1 MNSSANKKERDLN
14 RSGSTSPILLRAR
27 RLLKS
32 QPFIIL
38 VVIIFLSIVI
48 PFFNPVFLTFRNFQ
62 TVLQQSSV
70 TGIAALC
77 MVLLMISGGL
87 DFSIGS
93 IISLTC
99 VIVAKLVEREMAAA
113 PAVLIAL
120 VVATAC
126 GAVNGLI
133 IAKSKCPPIIITLG
147 MLYVY
152 YGIALNIAQ
161 GRFLN
166 LFGKFETLG
175 SSTVLF
181 IPFPIVVWIAMVVM
195 MIVLLRYTKFG
206 RRLYAMGS
214 NEEAAFLAGITVDL
228 NKVIAYTLNGLI
240 AGIAAVVLISRL
252 GSVIANVG
260 ADYALRA
267 LSAAVIGGVSFEGG
281 RGTVIGSVLGVVL
294 LGVVYNAM
302 NILGITAYFQN
313 IVLGI
318 IVVSAV
324 VFSNL
329 GKMRR

>member
-1 MNSSANKKERDLN
+1 MIPSRTTHGEGERSARTVV
-14 RSGSTSPILLRAR
+14 RLLKAR
-27 RLLKS
+27 RLFRS

-38 VVIIFLSIVI
+38 LVIIFLSIVI
-48 PFFNPVFLTFRNFQ
+48 PFFNPVFLTIRNFQ

-70 TGIAALC
+70 TGIASLC
-77 MVLLMISGGL
+77 MVLLMVSGGL

-93 IISLTC
+93 VISLTC
-99 VIVAKLVEREMAAA
+99 VIVAKLVEREMSTVT
-113 PAVLIAL
+113 AVLIGL
-120 VVATAC
+120 SVATAC

-166 LFGKFETLG
+166 LFGRFELLG

-181 IPFPIVVWIAMVVM
+181 VPFPIVVWIVMVVLL
-195 MIVLLRYTKFG
+195 IVLLRYTKFG

-214 NEEAAFLAGITVDL
+214 NEEAAFLAGISVDL

-281 RGTVIGSVLGVVL
+281 RGTVIGAVLGVIL
-294 LGVVYNAM
+294 LGIVYNAM

-329 GKMRR
+329 GKLKR

>member
-1 MNSSANKKERDLN
+1 V
-14 RSGSTSPILLRAR
+14 ILFL
-27 RLLKS
+27 S
-32 QPFIIL
+32 
-38 VVIIFLSIVI
+38 VVITI
-48 PFFNPVFLTFRNFQ
+48 FNPVFLTVRNVA

-99 VIVAKLVEREMAAA
+99 VTIAKLVEFEYSV
-113 PAVLIAL
+113 PLAVLIGLAI
-120 VVATAC
+120 ATAC
-126 GAVNGLI
+126 GFVNGII

-152 YGIALNIAQ
+152 FGLALNIAQ

-166 LFGKFETLG
+166 LFGKFESLG
-175 SSTVLF
+175 QSQVLF
-181 IPFPIVVWIAMVVM
+181 VPFPVLVWAIMVGI
-195 MIVLLRYTKFG
+195 MIVLLRYTRFG
-206 RRLYAMGS
+206 RRLFSMGG
-214 NEEAAFLAGITVDL
+214 NEEAAYLAGIGITFH
-228 NKVIAYTLNGLI
+228 KVAAYTLNGLI
-240 AGIAAVVLISRL
+240 AGIAAIVLISRL
-252 GSVIANVG
+252 GSVISNVG

-281 RGTVIGSVLGVVL
+281 RGTVVGSVLGVIL
-294 LGVVYNAM
+294 LGIVYNAM
-302 NILGITAYFQN
+302 NLIGITAYFQN

-318 IVVSAV
+318 IVVAAV

-329 GKMRR
+329 GKITR

>member
-1 MNSSANKKERDLN
+1 MILGGKSGTEGGRSAT
-14 RSGSTSPILLRAR
+14 TSLQKLRLR
-27 RLLKS
+27 RLIKS
-32 QPFIIL
+32 QPFIIFL
-38 VVIIFLSIVI
+38 VIVFLSAVI

-70 TGIAALC
+70 TGIASLC
-77 MVLLMISGGL
+77 MVLLMVSGGL

-99 VIVAKLVEREMAAA
+99 VVVAKLVELQMSALSAS
-113 PAVLIAL
+113 LIGL
-120 VVATAC
+120 VVAIAC
-126 GAVNGLI
+126 GALNGVI

-166 LFGKFETLG
+166 LFGKFEALG
-175 SSTVLF
+175 GSTILF
-181 IPFPIVVWIAMVVM
+181 IPFPIAVWVGMVVLM
-195 MIVLLRYTKFG
+195 VVLLRYTKFG

-214 NEEAAFLAGITVDL
+214 NEEAAFLAGITIDL
-228 NKVIAYTLNGLI
+228 NKVIAYTLNGLV
-240 AGIAAVVLISRL
+240 AGIAALVLISRL

-281 RGTVIGSVLGVVL
+281 RGTVIGAVLGVVL

-324 VFSNL
+324 VFSNI
-329 GKMRR
+329 GKMKR

>member
-1 MNSSANKKERDLN
+1 MRSSSRANGEVN
-14 RSGSTSPILLRAR
+14 RSTGSAVRLLKAR
-27 RLLKS
+27 RLFKS

-38 VVIIFLSIVI
+38 LVIIFLSIVI

-93 IISLTC
+93 IISLTS
-99 VIVAKLVEREMAAA
+99 VIVAKLVEREMSAA
-113 PAVLIAL
+113 PAVLIGL
-120 VVATAC
+120 TVATAC

-152 YGIALNIAQ
+152 YGIALNISQ

-166 LFGKFETLG
+166 LFGKFEVMG
-175 SSTVLF
+175 SSTVLI
-181 IPFPIVVWIAMVVM
+181 IPFPIIVWIAMVLV
-195 MIVLLRYTKFG
+195 MIVVLRYTKFG
-206 RRLYAMGS
+206 RRLFAMGS
-214 NEEAAFLAGITVDL
+214 NEEAAFLAGITIDL
-228 NKVIAYTLNGLI
+228 NKIIAYTLNGLI

-281 RGTVIGSVLGVVL
+281 RGTVIGAVLGVVL
-294 LGVVYNAM
+294 LGIVYNAM

-329 GKMRR
+329 GKLKR

>member
-1 MNSSANKKERDLN
+1 MILGGKSGTEGGRSAT
-14 RSGSTSPILLRAR
+14 TSLQKLRLR
-27 RLLKS
+27 RLIKS
-32 QPFIIL
+32 QPFIIFL
-38 VVIIFLSIVI
+38 VIVFLSAVI

-70 TGIAALC
+70 TGIASLC
-77 MVLLMISGGL
+77 MVLLMVSGGL

-99 VIVAKLVEREMAAA
+99 VVVAKLVELQMSALSAS
-113 PAVLIAL
+113 LIGL
-120 VVATAC
+120 VVAIAC
-126 GAVNGLI
+126 GALNGVI

-166 LFGKFETLG
+166 LFGKFEALG
-175 SSTVLF
+175 GSTILF
-181 IPFPIVVWIAMVVM
+181 IPFPIAVWVGMVVLM
-195 MIVLLRYTKFG
+195 VVLLRYTKLG

-214 NEEAAFLAGITVDL
+214 NEEAAFLAGITIDL
-228 NKVIAYTLNGLI
+228 NKVIAYTLNGLV
-240 AGIAAVVLISRL
+240 AGIAALVLISRL

-281 RGTVIGSVLGVVL
+281 RGTVIGAVLGVVL

-324 VFSNL
+324 VFSNI
-329 GKMRR
+329 GKMKR

>member
-1 MNSSANKKERDLN
+1 MIHSGRPGADSDRSSTTALAVLKL
-14 RSGSTSPILLRAR
+14 R
-27 RLLKS
+27 RLLRS
-32 QPFIIL
+32 QPFIIFL
-38 VVIIFLSIVI
+38 VIIFLSVVI

-70 TGIAALC
+70 TGIASLC
-77 MVLLMISGGL
+77 MVLLMVSGGL

-99 VIVAKLVEREMAAA
+99 VVVAKLVELEMAAVSA
-113 PAVLIAL
+113 SLIGL
-120 VVATAC
+120 SIATAC
-126 GAVNGLI
+126 GALNGLI

-166 LFGKFETLG
+166 LFGKFEVLG
-175 SSTVLF
+175 SSTILF
-181 IPFPIVVWIAMVVM
+181 VPFPIAVWIGMVTLMV
-195 MIVLLRYTKFG
+195 VLLRYTKFG

-214 NEEAAFLAGITVDL
+214 NEEAAFLAGITIDL
-228 NKVIAYTLNGLI
+228 NKVIAYTLNGLV
-240 AGIAAVVLISRL
+240 AGIAALVLISRL

-281 RGTVIGSVLGVVL
+281 RGTVIGAVLGVVL

-324 VFSNL
+324 VFSNI
-329 GKMRR
+329 GKLKR

>member
-1 MNSSANKKERDLN
+1 MRSSSRANGEVD
-14 RSGSTSPILLRAR
+14 RSTGSAVRLLKAR
-27 RLLKS
+27 RLFKS

-38 VVIIFLSIVI
+38 LVIIFLSIVI

-70 TGIAALC
+70 TGIATLC

-99 VIVAKLVEREMAAA
+99 VIVAKLVEREMSAAA
-113 PAVLIAL
+113 AVLIGL
-120 VVATAC
+120 TVATAC

-152 YGIALNIAQ
+152 YGIALNISQ

-166 LFGKFETLG
+166 LFGKFEVLG
-175 SSTVLF
+175 SSTVFF
-181 IPFPIVVWIAMVVM
+181 IPFPIVVWIVMVLL
-195 MIVLLRYTKFG
+195 MIGVLRYTKFG
-206 RRLYAMGS
+206 RRLFAMGS
-214 NEEAAFLAGITVDL
+214 NEEAAFLAGITIDL
-228 NKVIAYTLNGLI
+228 NKIIAYTLNGLI

-281 RGTVIGSVLGVVL
+281 RGTVIGAVLGVVL
-294 LGVVYNAM
+294 LGIVYNAM

-329 GKMRR
+329 GKLKR